1 MSRRRKTT
9 KRKTTHRRRRMS
21 GMGKLSAGNILSSV
35 GGVIAGTVVAGL
47 VTKKLLAS
55 QSEMIQAIVPVA
67 LGVATPMFVKSEF
80 GKFAGAG
87 MISVGAVKLLA
98 KYGLAGVGDD
108 TMDIPVRIAGDDLS
122 VIAGDDDYAMAGG
135 YSDYAMAGDDN
146 LSVLAG
152 IEDDL

>member
-9 KRKTTHRRRRMS
+9 KRKTTRRSRRMS

-35 GGVIAGTVVAGL
+35 GGVLAGTLVASI
-47 VTKKLLAS
+47 VTKKLLSNAS
-55 QSEMIQAIVPVA
+55 EEIQAIVPVA
-67 LGVATPMFVKSEF
+67 LGVATPMFLKTEF

-98 KYGLAGVGDD
+98 KYKLAGVEDD
-108 TMDIPVRIAGDDLS
+108 SIDVPVRISGDDNLS
-122 VIAGDDDYAMAGG
+122 VIAGDDDFSMAG
-135 YSDYAMAGDDN
+135 DFAMAGDD

-152 IEDDL
+152 IEDIDY

>member
-1 MSRRRKTT
+1 MAR
-9 KRKTTHRRRRMS
+9 KRKTSRKAPRRRSRRMS
-21 GMGKLSAGNILSSV
+21 GVGKLNTGTIISSV
-35 GGVIAGTVVAGL
+35 GGVLVGTAVAGIIA
-47 VTKKLLAS
+47 KKFLSS

-98 KYGLAGVGDD
+98 KYGLAGIGED

-122 VIAGDDDYAMAGG
+122 VIAGDDDF
-135 YSDYAMAGDDN
+135 AMAGDDN

-152 IEDDL
+152 FEDDL

>member
-1 MSRRRKTT
+1 
-9 KRKTTHRRRRMS
+9 
-21 GMGKLSAGNILSSV
+21 MGKLSATGILSSV
-35 GGVIAGTVVAGL
+35 GGVIAGTVVAGII
-47 VTKKLLAS
+47 TKKLLSS

-98 KYGLAGVGDD
+98 KYGLAGIGED
-108 TMDIPVRIAGDDLS
+108 TMDIPVQIAGDDLS
-122 VIAGDDDYAMAGG
+122 VIAGDDF
-135 YSDYAMAGDDN
+135 AMAGDDFAMAGDD

>member
-1 MSRRRKTT
+1 
-9 KRKTTHRRRRMS
+9 MS
-21 GMGKLSAGNILSSV
+21 GMGKLSTAGILSSV
-35 GGVIAGTVVAGL
+35 GGVIAGTVVAGIL
-47 VTKKLLAS
+47 TKKLLGK

-98 KYGLAGVGDD
+98 KYGLAGIGED
-108 TMDIPVRIAGDDLS
+108 TMDIPVQISGDDLS
-122 VIAGDDDYAMAGG
+122 VIAGDDDF
-135 YSDYAMAGDDN
+135 AMAGDDFAMAGDD

>member
-9 KRKTTHRRRRMS
+9 KRKTHRRRRMS

-98 KYGLAGVGDD
+98 KYGLAGIGED
-108 TMDIPVRIAGDDLS
+108 TMDIPVQIAGDDLS
-122 VIAGDDDYAMAGG
+122 VIAGDD
-135 YSDYAMAGDDN
+135 DYAMAGDDN

>member
-1 MSRRRKTT
+1 MARRKRTSRKTSRRRT
-9 KRKTTHRRRRMS
+9 RRVS
-21 GMGKLSAGNILSSV
+21 GIGKLNTGAIVSSV
-35 GGVIAGTVVAGL
+35 GGVLVGTAVAGIL
-47 VTKKLLAS
+47 TKKLLSS

-67 LGVATPMFVKSEF
+67 LGVATPMFIKSEF

-98 KYGLAGVGDD
+98 KYGLAGIGDD

-122 VIAGDDDYAMAGG
+122 VIAGDDDFAMAG
-135 YSDYAMAGDDN
+135 DDFAMAGDDN

-152 IEDDL
+152 FEDDL

>member
-1 MSRRRKTT
+1 MARSRKTKKTSYRRKS
-9 KRKTTHRRRRMS
+9 RRMS
-21 GMGKLSAGNILSSV
+21 GVGKLSTGAILSSV

-47 VTKKLLAS
+47 LTKKLLSS
-55 QSEMIQAIVPVA
+55 QSEMVQAIVPVA

-98 KYGLAGVGDD
+98 KFGLAGVGED
-108 TMDIPVRIAGDDLS
+108 TMDIPVQIAGDDMLS
-122 VIAGDDDYAMAGG
+122 VIAGDDDF
-135 YSDYAMAGDDN
+135 AMAGDDFAMAGDD

>member
-1 MSRRRKTT
+1 MARRKRTSRKTSRRRT
-9 KRKTTHRRRRMS
+9 RRVS
-21 GMGKLSAGNILSSV
+21 GIGKLNTGAIVSSV
-35 GGVIAGTVVAGL
+35 GGVLVGTAVAGIL
-47 VTKKLLAS
+47 TKKLLAS
-55 QSEMIQAIVPVA
+55 QNEMIQAIVPVA

-98 KYGLAGVGDD
+98 KYGLAGIGED

-122 VIAGDDDYAMAGG
+122 VIAGDDDFAMAG
-135 YSDYAMAGDDN
+135 DDDFAMAGDDN

-152 IEDDL
+152 FEDDL